1 MWNRITCVLCLFLST
16 NVIAITVEEF
26 SAKLMQA
33 HPFFL
38 QLSLSEKVSL
48 VDQKIARTYTDW
60 NIQMGANE
68 SFSAGDDISSRL
80 YKDLYTTSYE
90 VSANRKIA
98 NSGANLNLKH
108 SWNRNDK
115 DSTVLNTNVFSLDY
129 VQPLLQN
136 KDGLNDRL
144 AS

>member
-1 MWNRITCVLCLFLST
+1 MWNRITCVFCLFLST
-16 NVIAITVEEF
+16 NVIAITAEEF
-26 SAKLMQA
+26 STKLMLA

-80 YKDLYTTSYE
+80 YNDLYTTSYE
-90 VSANRKIA
+90 VSALRKIA

-108 SWNRNDK
+108 SWNRN
-115 DSTVLNTNVFSLDY
+115 
-129 VQPLLQN
+129 
-136 KDGLNDRL
+136 
-144 AS
+144 

>member
-1 MWNRITCVLCLFLST
+1 MLNRIVCTFCLFLST
-16 NVIAITVEEF
+16 NVIAITITVEEF
-26 SAKLMQA
+26 SAKLMQE

-80 YKDLYTTSYE
+80 YEDLYTTSYE
-90 VSANRKIA
+90 FSANRKIA
-98 NSGANLNLKH
+98 NSGANLNLMH
-108 SWNRNDK
+108 SWSRNDK
-115 DSTVLNTNVFSLDY
+115 DLSLIHI
-129 VQPLLQN
+129 
-136 KDGLNDRL
+136 
-144 AS
+144 